1 MASPP
6 VRFEPNRLID
16 YLFIRVSSRGK
27 PSSESSAD
35 YSGIESG
42 CFVWTN
48 SCDVGGRPGPARLDL
63 SYRPAHSIPAL
74 AGKSTKFFD
83 VASNKVGKIARSSS
97 DHVLLI
103 TGRKRRCR
111 PVYLVCR
118 RGRASVAGSGLAG
131 RRNDTDGARDRHESH
146 VSNNAGSGDR

>member
-1 MASPP
+1 M
-6 VRFEPNRLID
+6 RFEPNRLID

-27 PSSESSAD
+27 QSSESSAN
-35 YSGIESG
+35 YSGMRAGVSFGPIRVTWE
-42 CFVWTN
+42 
-48 SCDVGGRPGPARLDL
+48 DVPGPARLDL

-83 VASNKVGKIARSSS
+83 VASNKAGKIARSSS
-97 DHVLLI
+97 DRILLI
-103 TGRKRRCR
+103 TGRKLRCR
-111 PVYLVCR
+111 PRCLLCR
-118 RGRASVAGSGLAG
+118 RGRASVGGSGLAG